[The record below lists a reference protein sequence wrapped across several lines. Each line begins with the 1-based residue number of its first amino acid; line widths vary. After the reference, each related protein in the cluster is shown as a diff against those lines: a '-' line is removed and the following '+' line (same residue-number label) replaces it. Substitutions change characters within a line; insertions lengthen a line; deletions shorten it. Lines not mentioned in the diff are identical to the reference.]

1 MRPRI
6 NVKFIDLSGLRAML
20 LLAGVDVASDVS
32 VSWSRGPAC
41 FMGRQTTIPAGF
53 RLSHRFYDPV

>member
-6 NVKFIDLSGLRAML
+6 DVKFIDLSGLHAML

-32 VSWSRGPAC
+32 MSWSRGPVWL
-41 FMGRQTTIPAGF
+41 MSQQTTFPSWF
-53 RLSHRFYDPV
+53 QRSHRFYDPN